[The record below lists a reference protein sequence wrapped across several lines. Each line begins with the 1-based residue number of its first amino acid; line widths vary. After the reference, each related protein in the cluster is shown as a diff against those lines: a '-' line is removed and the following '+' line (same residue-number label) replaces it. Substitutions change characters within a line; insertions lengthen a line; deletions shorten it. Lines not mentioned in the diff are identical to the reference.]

1 MLLRSE
7 VPDQISHLCF
17 PHATCKSKS
26 QTSTDIRLLQDA
38 SCFTRKPCHLISAT
52 NNSGFHSER
61 TTSWPSSTVVTHSL
75 SGETTSDPGLNEA
88 LTSSWIMANVGGQTK
103 KSVIMGL
110 FNASSAAGNIIGPL
124 LFKPEDAPRYAP
136 GVLAVMAIFIA
147 LIFLIGLQVVLLFLY
162 NKQRQRQRVAAGKPK
177 FIHDTS
183 MDGKYRTYG
192 EDEGTEG
199 LGENGVNDITDVKNN
214 EFVYVY

>member
-1 MLLRSE
+1 MLLRPE
-7 VPDQISHLCF
+7 IPDQVCHLCI
-17 PHATCKSKS
+17 PYATRKSNS
-26 QTSTDIRLLQDA
+26 QESADSRLSPDA
-38 SCFTRKPCHLISAT
+38 SCSTLKPWLLISGT
-52 NNSGFHSER
+52 NSNGFHSEP
-61 TTSWPSSTVVTHSL
+61 TTSWPSYTAVIHLL
-75 SGETTSDPGLNEA
+75 SGESSAYDSGLG

-183 MDGKYRTYG
+183 IDGKYRTYG

>member
-1 MLLRSE
+1 MSGESR
-7 VPDQISHLCF
+7 
-17 PHATCKSKS
+17 
-26 QTSTDIRLLQDA
+26 
-38 SCFTRKPCHLISAT
+38 ISA
-52 NNSGFHSER
+52 
-61 TTSWPSSTVVTHSL
+61 
-75 SGETTSDPGLNEA
+75 PGLNET